1 MRLRNLGCTVI
12 ILSSTLTAKRRK
24 SILGDCPPEGKGY
37 PLLTGVRA
45 SGTPVVHKLPPPPP
59 KTIRLHWL
67 DASKTSP
74 LSVAVKKARAGC
86 NVLCIANTVATAQ
99 EWFRTLKTE
108 LCEDDHFPTGL
119 LHAKFTGTDREIR
132 EKEWMARLG
141 KPSSGDDAT
150 PRPRGS
156 ILVSTQIVE
165 QSVDIDADWIL
176 SELAPIDMLL
186 QRLGRLW
193 RHDRPMRP
201 VAEPELAV
209 VCTRLPEDNLSDLS
223 SDHKALES
231 HFGRGCWVY
240 APYVLL
246 RTLETLRH
254 RDAICIPN
262 DIRPLLETVY
272 SDEIPSTDLH
282 QSLHADMLARAERLR
297 QLARMGQS
305 DTLPTKNDD
314 AETAGTRYSSRPS
327 VSLLLLRD
335 FDDTPGRSEVIATL
349 LDGRK
354 VSISRFHRD
363 FEVTK
368 AIYGNLV
375 QVPPNDALR
384 AEKATRESDLLS
396 QHFFASETPFICLW
410 DNASGSLHL
419 AFTGADTGY
428 FYTAEM
434 GAFQIRS
441 AGASFLRNSAVD
453 AGAHFFFDS
462 KNDW

>member
-1 MRLRNLGCTVI
+1 
-12 ILSSTLTAKRRK
+12 
-24 SILGDCPPEGKGY
+24 
-37 PLLTGVRA
+37 
-45 SGTPVVHKLPPPPP
+45 
-59 KTIRLHWL
+59 
-67 DASKTSP
+67 
-74 LSVAVKKARAGC
+74 
-86 NVLCIANTVATAQ
+86 
-99 EWFRTLKTE
+99 
-108 LCEDDHFPTGL
+108 
-119 LHAKFTGTDREIR
+119 
-132 EKEWMARLG
+132 
-141 KPSSGDDAT
+141 
-150 PRPRGS
+150 
-156 ILVSTQIVE
+156 
-165 QSVDIDADWIL
+165 
-176 SELAPIDMLL
+176 
-186 QRLGRLW
+186 
-193 RHDRPMRP
+193 
-201 VAEPELAV
+201 
-209 VCTRLPEDNLSDLS
+209 
-223 SDHKALES
+223 
-231 HFGRGCWVY
+231 
-240 APYVLL
+240 
-246 RTLETLRH
+246 
-254 RDAICIPN
+254 
-262 DIRPLLETVY
+262 
-272 SDEIPSTDLH
+272 
-282 QSLHADMLARAERLR
+282 MLARAERLR

-305 DTLPTKNDD
+305 DSLPTKNDD